1 MNKLFRAV
9 SKTASARRGAS
20 APLLATLVA
29 LAGSAAAYASL
40 PTGSMAPDFT
50 AQGALG
56 GTPLTFSLKQAL
68 QKGPVVLYF
77 FPAAFTPGCTV
88 EAHKF
93 AEATED
99 FNKLGATVIG
109 VTAGNVERVAEF
121 SKVECR
127 NKFAVAADPGA
138 AIAAK
143 YQATMKF
150 GDNLLSDRTSYVIAP
165 DGRILLSYSDINP
178 EQHVQKTLDAVKT
191 WQAQHP

>member
-1 MNKLFRAV
+1 MKMPFRNM
-9 SKTASARRGAS
+9 SIRRRLS
-20 APLLATLVA
+20 APILATFVA
-29 LAGSAAAYASL
+29 LAGSMAAHAAL
-40 PTGSMAPDFT
+40 PTGSIAPDFT

-56 GTPLTFSLKQAL
+56 GTPLEFSLKQAL

-93 AEATED
+93 AEATEA

-109 VTAGNVERVAEF
+109 VTAGNIERVAEF

-138 AIAAK
+138 AIATK

-150 GDNLLSDRTSYVIAP
+150 GGNLLSDRTSYVVAP
-165 DGRILLSYSDINP
+165 DGKILLSYSDLNP
-178 EQHVQKTLDAVKT
+178 EQHVEKTLDAVKA
-191 WQAQHP
+191 WQTRHP